1 MLPLIEA
8 VIIWVIC
15 SASVIPMYIAAMEL
29 LTNRSEKPELINSTL
44 YHGSIPPF
52 LEMMSFS
59 YSFQRNSIA
68 PGGELI
74 TVLTKPV
81 PWNAICPVLASV
93 LPFIRIRQ
101 CRNENGVFDFDLED
115 SIPIPPNTPL
125 STHSTPYMIVNT
137 TMEWSHLPWMMKIPS
152 LNQSRWKVELKK
164 ENEWT
169 LRILQWK
176 EPCILTKGETN
187 PHSGFHHTIH
197 LSIHSNHSSIIALF
211 FPREIII
218 NKDELRSLSS
228 FPPFLATD
236 PSSSVELISEESHPQ
251 ILFLFCQQPSVDL
264 PIHLR
269 YARASIETIH
279 RVTVPPAVVYNLI
292 DVFIHCLLTFQNQ
305 WIPVETI
312 AIGSFQIP
320 VGDIR
325 DQTFV
330 SSVTFIVLMV
340 ATTILLREILPFP
353 VSYATNKQSY
363 PYTTSRDVST

>member
-1 MLPLIEA
+1 
-8 VIIWVIC
+8 
-15 SASVIPMYIAAMEL
+15 
-29 LTNRSEKPELINSTL
+29 
-44 YHGSIPPF
+44 
-52 LEMMSFS
+52 
-59 YSFQRNSIA
+59 
-68 PGGELI
+68 
-74 TVLTKPV
+74 
-81 PWNAICPVLASV
+81 
-93 LPFIRIRQ
+93 
-101 CRNENGVFDFDLED
+101 
-115 SIPIPPNTPL
+115 
-125 STHSTPYMIVNT
+125 
-137 TMEWSHLPWMMKIPS
+137 
-152 LNQSRWKVELKK
+152 
-164 ENEWT
+164 
-169 LRILQWK
+169 
-176 EPCILTKGETN
+176 
-187 PHSGFHHTIH
+187 
-197 LSIHSNHSSIIALF
+197 
-211 FPREIII
+211 II

-292 DVFIHCLLTFQNQ
+292 DNQ

-340 ATTILLREILPFP
+340 AT
-353 VSYATNKQSY
+353 
-363 PYTTSRDVST
+363 